1 MPESTEERVDRDR
14 KPDAACAERRE
25 AILAAATELFAV
37 HGYSDAVTQALA
49 ERLQVGKGTIYR
61 HFPSKRELFL
71 ASADRVMRLLRERV
85 DAEVADID
93 DPFERLSRRLVAF
106 LRFFDESPHY
116 AELLIQ
122 ERALFKDRKTPTYL
136 EHRKVNVIPWRERF
150 RTLIAEGK
158 VRDIPVERIT
168 NVISDL
174 AYGTVFTNYFA
185 GDHKPYEAQAQDI
198 LDIIFFGILSDSER
212 KQRTENTG

>member
-1 MPESTEERVDRDR
+1 MPETTEVRVDRKLD
-14 KPDAACAERRE
+14 PACAERRE
-25 AILAAATELFAV
+25 AILAAATELFAE

-49 ERLQVGKGTIYR
+49 ERLQVGKGTLYR
-61 HFPSKRELFL
+61 HFPSKRALFL
-71 ASADRVMRLLRERV
+71 AAADRVMRMLQEQIEGEL
-85 DAEVADID
+85 AGMD
-93 DPFERLSRRLVAF
+93 DGLERLSKGLVTF

-136 EHRKVNVIPWRERF
+136 EHRAVRVIPWRDRF
-150 RTLIAEGK
+150 RVLIAQGK

-168 NVISDL
+168 DVINDL

-185 GDHKPYEAQAQDI
+185 GEHKPYEAQAQDI
-198 LDIIFFGILSDSER
+198 LDIVFFGILSEPER
-212 KQRTENTG
+212 RRRLGEPAG